1 LKEIIIRLGKGT
13 IRSGFS
19 TITIELKA
27 GTTQWVDESILPPN
41 PELHELLNK
50 WQLLYPAAIRLPSSG
65 MNLSPPTTLSPPEPT
80 FETDTVTNVS
90 SQGMVELNHRLRA
103 TINDWLN
110 FGDFG
115 RISRRLRKDLNIS
128 DRVLV
133 IIISEQL
140 KVWQLPWHFWDLF
153 TDYPQAV
160 EVFSKPSFVNVRHI
174 KPQCNARVNILA
186 LSGRDP
192 AAKINLDF
200 LKTLPKCRHEVDNK
214 ATSAAEVATRLEKFK
229 PDLFI
234 FYGHGDTI
242 QYESFQEGIIY
253 LDNNTPI
260 QISTL
265 RAELQRAIDRGLQI
279 AIFNCCNGLGLA
291 EQIADLNIPYII
303 VMREVIPNQ
312 TAQGFLENLLLQY
325 SQGETFPAAFNYA
338 RQQLR
343 LGSGG
348 FAQFADWLPIL
359 FHNPLS
365 DSVTWQD
372 LSATVFSR
380 LIPPQLAKVC
390 HVLNQ
395 PKYRIWKSVGLSTL
409 GSLLALSLQAH
420 PQIARWENTLIDR
433 IQANQVEKMPSSPSK
448 VTIVNYDEVT
458 MGGLVPN
465 DNLLRRSIEQVEK
478 IAKPTIWAI
487 DVNFND
493 DSTMF
498 DKHIIQ
504 GCNQKVPNTSNINN
518 YFQLDPC
525 DRQLVEKAVKLSLDK
540 PVSQDFRLNPNLLIG
555 NNARIDRVNLSDL
568 LNGSKSQ
575 TEIKRLFDGKS
586 VLVGYSDRQEINSVG
601 RVAISI
607 DQIFRTND
615 RQQSLWFFNSQ
626 SIGEQLLWIFSWSV
640 LTGIWACNRR
650 WKLLCLSAIGG
661 EIAIGGALFILGQ
674 GIPIMVT
681 PIAMSLVGFTVRAIT
696 TVNSDLID
704 RQSL

>member
-1 LKEIIIRLGKGT
+1 
-13 IRSGFS
+13 
-19 TITIELKA
+19 
-27 GTTQWVDESILPPN
+27 
-41 PELHELLNK
+41 
-50 WQLLYPAAIRLPSSG
+50 
-65 MNLSPPTTLSPPEPT
+65 
-80 FETDTVTNVS
+80 
-90 SQGMVELNHRLRA
+90 
-103 TINDWLN
+103 
-110 FGDFG
+110 
-115 RISRRLRKDLNIS
+115 
-128 DRVLV
+128 
-133 IIISEQL
+133 
-140 KVWQLPWHFWDLF
+140 
-153 TDYPQAV
+153 
-160 EVFSKPSFVNVRHI
+160 
-174 KPQCNARVNILA
+174 
-186 LSGRDP
+186 
-192 AAKINLDF
+192 
-200 LKTLPKCRHEVDNK
+200 
-214 ATSAAEVATRLEKFK
+214 
-229 PDLFI
+229 
-234 FYGHGDTI
+234 
-242 QYESFQEGIIY
+242 
-253 LDNNTPI
+253 
-260 QISTL
+260 
-265 RAELQRAIDRGLQI
+265 LQRAIDRGLQI

-343 LGSGG
+343 LGTGG

-380 LIPPQLAKVC
+380 LIPPQLVKVC

-540 PVSQDFRLNPNLLIG
+540 PVSQDFRLNSNLLVG

-607 DQIFRTND
+607 EQILRAND
-615 RQQSLWFFNSQ
+615 RQQSLWFFNSR
-626 SIGEQLLWIFSWSV
+626 SIGEQLLWIFSWSI
-640 LTGIWACNRR
+640 LTGLLAWNRK
-650 WKLLCLSAIGG
+650 WQLLCLTAVGG

-674 GIPIMVT
+674 GVPIIVT
-681 PIAMSLVGFTVRAIT
+681 PIAMSLIGVTVRAIAT
-696 TVNSDLID
+696 INSDRID